1 MGARPGGKE
10 VSQRRPSLLFQSMNG
25 CLLSSPRMESK
36 GVKDVGE
43 VEISTTLQFEST
55 VALLR
60 EGGRATVS
68 EDRSEERGT
77 WDRRD
82 LSLDLAVSAFLLDA
96 DPTPLSSACTTGQWV
111 SQP

>member
-10 VSQRRPSLLFQSMNG
+10 VSQSRPSLLLQSMNG
-25 CLLSSPRMESK
+25 CLCPRMESK
-36 GVKDVGE
+36 GVKDAGE

-60 EGGRATVS
+60 EGGRAAVS
-68 EDRSEERGT
+68 QARGEERGT

-96 DPTPLSSACTTGQWV
+96 DLTPLSSACTTGQWV